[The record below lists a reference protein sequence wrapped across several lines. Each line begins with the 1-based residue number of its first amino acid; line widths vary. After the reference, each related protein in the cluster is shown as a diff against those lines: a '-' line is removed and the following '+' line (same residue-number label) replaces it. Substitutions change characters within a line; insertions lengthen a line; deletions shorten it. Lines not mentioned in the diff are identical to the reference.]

1 MSLAETG
8 GLVLVGAGRM
18 GGAMLD
24 AWLDAGLPGEK
35 VSVFD
40 PGLPGERRAE
50 LQDRGVVF
58 AEKATDLA
66 EAPRVVVIAVKPQ
79 QMDTVLP
86 ALAGLAGSGTLFLS
100 VAAGIRLERLGRGLG
115 ASAPIVRVMPN
126 TPSQVGAGMA
136 VAVGNAS
143 VTDEDRALVEEMML
157 ATGEIA
163 WAEDEGL
170 MDAVTALSGSGP
182 AYVFHLVEAMAA
194 AGESAGLPP
203 ELAARL
209 ARQTV
214 IGGGALLAASQLSA
228 SKLREN
234 VTSPGG
240 TTQAALEVL
249 MGEGGMPD
257 LLRRAVAAAK
267 KRSEELG

>member
-1 MSLAETG
+1 MSLADTG

-18 GGAMLD
+18 GGAMLE

-35 VSVFD
+35 VSVLD
-40 PGLPGERRAE
+40 PGLPVERRAE
-50 LQDRGVVF
+50 LEDRGVVF
-58 AEKATDLA
+58 VEKASDLA
-66 EAPRVVVIAVKPQ
+66 AAPRVAVIAVKPQ

-86 ALAGLAGSGTLFLS
+86 AIAGLAGSGTLFVS
-100 VAAGIRLERLGRGLG
+100 VAAGIRLERLEKGLG
-115 ASAPIVRVMPN
+115 SGVRIVRVMPN

-136 VAVGNAS
+136 VAVGNAVAS
-143 VTDEDRALVEEMML
+143 YEDQALVDEMML

-163 WAEDEGL
+163 WVDDEEL
-170 MDAVTALSGSGP
+170 MDAVTAVSGSGP

-194 AGESAGLPP
+194 AGEAAGLPA
-203 ELAARL
+203 ELAERL

-214 IGGGALLAASQLSA
+214 IGGGALLAGSELSA
-228 SKLREN
+228 SRLREN

-240 TTQAALEVL
+240 TTQAALQVL
-249 MGEGGMPD
+249 MAEDGMPD
-257 LLRRAVAAAK
+257 LMRRAVAAAK